1 MQLFASLG
9 IQTEPD
15 LYTNLPLVNATKPEY
30 RPDIDGLRAIAIAGV
45 LIYHIE
51 ETWLTGG
58 FLGVDVFFVISGFLI
73 TSIIS
78 REVRENRFSFGAF
91 YERRIRRIIPAL
103 FALLAVVSCVAFVTM
118 WPGDLNDF
126 GKSLKYTVI
135 SLSNVHFLDFTQDYF
150 NDDARRIP
158 LLHTWSLAVEEQY
171 YIFFPPL
178 LIALHK
184 WKRMKSNPIMVVG
197 VIAALSLAACIVVGH
212 RNPAS
217 SFFLIPF
224 RAWELFAGSLLALG
238 RFSKPSDKAAQALSV
253 IGVLFILSSFLFVSE
268 HNFIP
273 GVSAVP
279 AILGAMML
287 IRAGSVT
294 DRPWSVR
301 MLAMKPFVGLGLISY
316 SVYLWHWPIIVF
328 SRIIFAETLVR
339 DLTIVMASLFLGWLS
354 WRYVERPFRKAG
366 VFHPKM
372 VWISWA
378 VATGAFVLCGNY
390 MRSYKE
396 AANHRSSGTWLFD
409 RSPLVRTLME
419 CKEGNPRFSPN
430 IKIPSDP
437 AKARAYGDP
446 NAKPTI
452 AIWGDSHAAALLSEL
467 DRQAKLHN
475 KAFKYFGLG
484 GVPPIPGVV
493 VEGSNGGDVSDRER
507 STYSDNVMNEL
518 LRNESLSTV
527 VLHARWSQHNRG
539 KNEHKQTK
547 PLKFFGQNFSTQS
560 ELDAYYDARIRATV
574 HTLLSAGKRVVVIGP
589 IPEVGVNVPD
599 ALLRQ
604 HYRGEPLAQT
614 MDASGFYNRQS
625 VVLNTLSS
633 LEPNARLLV
642 IMPHERLLSGDRVKV
657 MEDGKP
663 LYRDD
668 DHLSG
673 PGASYIGDVLAPIFN

>member
-1 MQLFASLG
+1 M
-9 IQTEPD
+9 
-15 LYTNLPLVNATKPEY
+15 NVTKPEY

-45 LIYHIE
+45 LLFHVE

-78 REVRENRFSFGAF
+78 REVREQRFSFEAF

-103 FALLAVVSCVAFVTM
+103 FTVLAVVSLVAFVTM
-118 WPGDLNDF
+118 WSGDLNDF

-150 NDDARRIP
+150 NDDAYRIP
-158 LLHTWSLAVEEQY
+158 LLHTWSLAIEEQY

-178 LIALHK
+178 LIALYK
-184 WKRMKSNPIMVVG
+184 WRRTKDNPVMASG
-197 VIAALSLAACIVVGH
+197 VIAALSLVACIVVGY

-238 RFSKPSDKAAQALSV
+238 RFSKPGERAAQAL
-253 IGVLFILSSFLFVSE
+253 GVTGLVLILGSFIFVSE
-268 HNFIP
+268 HNFLP

-287 IRAGSVT
+287 IHSGSVA
-294 DRPWSVR
+294 DRPWSGR
-301 MLAMKPFVGLGLISY
+301 MLALKPFVGLGLVSY

-328 SRIIFAETLVR
+328 ARVFLAETLAR
-339 DLTIVMASLFLGWLS
+339 DLAILVASLLLGWLS

-366 VFHPKM
+366 VFPKKM
-372 VWISWA
+372 VWICWA

-390 MRSYKE
+390 MRSYKDSPDHQW
-396 AANHRSSGTWLFD
+396 AGALRLK
-409 RSPLVRTLME
+409 RSPVVIALMQY
-419 CKEGNPRFSPN
+419 KEIDPRFDPN
-430 IKIPSDP
+430 LRTPSNP

-446 NAKPTI
+446 HVEPTI
-452 AIWGDSHAAALLSEL
+452 AVWGDSHAAALLPEL
-467 DRQAKLHN
+467 DRQAKSYN
-475 KAFKYFGLG
+475 KAFKYFGLSA
-484 GVPPIPGVV
+484 VPPVPGVI
-493 VEGSNGGDVSDRER
+493 VEGSVGGNVTDKER
-507 STYSDNVMNEL
+507 WDYSESVMKEL

-547 PLKFFGQNFSTQS
+547 PLTFFGQHFSSQS
-560 ELDAYYDARIRATV
+560 ELDAYYGEHIRATV
-574 HTLLSAGKRVVVIGP
+574 RALLNAGKRVVVIGP

-599 ALLRQ
+599 TLLRQ
-604 HYRGEPLAQT
+604 QFRGEPLAQT
-614 MDASGFYNRQS
+614 MDASGFYERQRF
-625 VVLNTLSS
+625 VLDTLST
-633 LEPNARLLV
+633 LEPNARLMV
-642 IMPHERLLSGDRVKV
+642 IMPHERLLEGNRVRI
-657 MEDGKP
+657 MADGKP

-668 DHLSG
+668 DHISA
-673 PGASYIGDVLAPIFN
+673 PGGAYIGDLIAPIFKD